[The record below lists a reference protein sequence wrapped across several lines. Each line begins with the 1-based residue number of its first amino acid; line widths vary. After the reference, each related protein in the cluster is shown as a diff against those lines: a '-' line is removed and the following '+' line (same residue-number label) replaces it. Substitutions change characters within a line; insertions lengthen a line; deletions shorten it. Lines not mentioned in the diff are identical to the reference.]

1 MNPPPDDGAG
11 RSLLLREQ
19 GDPEDLDWESLPKPV
34 EMFTSSS
41 TQSSSHLLTYSSQ
54 SLQNRTKEAT
64 QKSSACG
71 LPSLPPPPTLS
82 TATTTTTT
90 TTTRRRRETLTE
102 NHEEQPGFYMHSSPL
117 YYTSILK
124 KSCATLLLL
133 MLYDFQR

>member
-90 TTTRRRRETLTE
+90 TTRRRRETLTE